1 MIKVVIGG
9 KYINLNKITKISHI
23 SLKFNRLLIFVILY
37 SLQCKIE
44 GHAVKKSVLIR
55 KDQREFLCAKIS
67 RNSIVNENAL
77 NSECS
82 LMHYKGGPSNYLFQL
97 FLTL

>member
-1 MIKVVIGG
+1 MV
-9 KYINLNKITKISHI
+9 NTKTCYS
-23 SLKFNRLLIFVILY
+23 LLIFVILY

-44 GHAVKKSVLIR
+44 GHAVSKSVLSR
-55 KDQREFLCAKIS
+55 KDQREILCAKKS

-77 NSECS
+77 HSDES
-82 LMHYKGGPSNYLFQL
+82 LVHYKGRPSNYLFQL